1 MSSNLIYSQY
11 ILIYLSWCI
20 YPHLSILIYPCILI
34 YLSILICSYSI
45 LIHSH
50 LFSSF
55 WILIISSHLFLS
67 PLISSHF
74 LICSHLFSF
83 VPISSDHVLSCSNL
97 VSLVSFVLT
106 CSHLFSSVLISPHL
120 FSPILISS
128 HLIYNLRFVL
138 FNFSAWAR
146 SNGQLQSPQWPFS
159 LGCVVPDSWPGPI
172 PDLHRS
178 LLDQV
183 ACQHI
188 QTIVCRQSGHPIPN

>member
-106 CSHLFSSVLISPHL
+106 CSHLSSSI
-120 FSPILISS
+120 IIYS
-128 HLIYNLRFVL
+128 HPCTHPSIYQPGFLTGCWSMFITTTRGKRWCVFAAASKFGVR
-138 FNFSAWAR
+138 WVR
-146 SNGQLQSPQWPFS
+146 PMEIQWRLS
-159 LGCVVPDSWPGPI
+159 K
-172 PDLHRS
+172 
-178 LLDQV
+178 
-183 ACQHI
+183 
-188 QTIVCRQSGHPIPN
+188 QTQESKE